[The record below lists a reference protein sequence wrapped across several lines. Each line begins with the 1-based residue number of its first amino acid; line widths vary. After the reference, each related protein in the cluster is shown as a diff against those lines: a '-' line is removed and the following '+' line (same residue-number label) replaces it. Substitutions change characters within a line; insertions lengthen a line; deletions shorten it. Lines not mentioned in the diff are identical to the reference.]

1 MSTNLENSA
10 VPTDWKRPVFIPT
23 PNKDKAK
30 ERSNYHTIMLI
41 SHASK
46 VMLKSFKLGFNSM
59 WTKNFQMY
67 KVDLEKGDE
76 PEIKLPTSAGS

>member
-1 MSTNLENSA
+1 MPANLENSA

-30 ERSNYHTIMLI
+30 ERSNYHTIMLS

-46 VMLKSFKLGFNSM
+46 VMLKSFKLGFNS
-59 WTKNFQMY
+59 T
-67 KVDLEKGDE
+67 
-76 PEIKLPTSAGS
+76 